1 MKQLSM
7 RYWQY
12 LPGIP
17 VLLTLKEM
25 HQSISLLKAAW
36 TVLLRTI
43 KLNPPLVYHVGNSI
57 RVKINDGWIQKWY
70 FSRTA

>member
-7 RYWQY
+7 RYCQY
-12 LPGIP
+12 LPGIS

-36 TVLLRTI
+36 TVLVRTI
-43 KLNPPLVYHVGNSI
+43 KLNPPLVYHVGNST

-70 FSRTA
+70 FSRMP